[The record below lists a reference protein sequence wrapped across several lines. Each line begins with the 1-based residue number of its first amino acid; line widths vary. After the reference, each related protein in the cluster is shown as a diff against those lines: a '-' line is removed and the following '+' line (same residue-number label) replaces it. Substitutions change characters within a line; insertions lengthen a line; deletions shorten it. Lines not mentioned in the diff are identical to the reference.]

1 MADPRQSIQNVLAG
15 TEALAQSLGRLAIN
29 SSLKDAEEQVNQINA
44 QVTNERERARSL
56 SALGQQLAL
65 QLAQSGASA
74 AEIQQTAGPLGPSP
88 GAQFQS
94 AVSEDL
100 QQSSQ
105 AFQSKESALDRSL
118 QRELV
123 GTKSLASQD
132 KQAAKTTLGQK
143 KEFRSLIKDDLKGLS
158 LIEGAEAAYAKAGS
172 SATTQGMYV
181 RAILRLAG
189 EDRLNEGDLGTIP
202 YESSKLRQ
210 LGLQFGIE
218 LTGKHPTQVVEF
230 YRKIALALSEETKGK
245 MRKAAKGFAK
255 SRASQVGVDEDA
267 FASDLLLEAGL
278 DGSLES
284 DALGEFSALPE
295 PILTTYQAAI
305 KAARSKPQD
314 PNAQA
319 LLMKL
324 RKHLPA
330 QGRK

>member
-284 DALGEFSALPE
+284 DALGEFSALPG
-295 PILTTYQAAI
+295 PILTKYQAAI
-305 KAARSKPQD
+305 KAAMSKPQD

>member
-15 TEALAQSLGRLAIN
+15 TDALAQSLGRLAIN

-74 AEIQQTAGPLGPSP
+74 AEIQQTAGSLGPSP

-181 RAILRLAG
+181 RAVLKLAG

-284 DALGEFSALPE
+284 DALGEFSALPG
-295 PILTTYQAAI
+295 PILTKYQAAI
-305 KAARSKPQD
+305 KAAMSKPQD

-319 LLMKL
+319 FLMNL
-324 RKHLPA
+324 RKQLPA